1 MTEVLAVK
9 PGGNWATAFFRSQ
22 LSDANGTVSN
32 TKVLQMF
39 IVIHALMWVS
49 ALLFLYGW
57 FTFRAHGVVT
67 MTDIVTFIGS
77 ATTLAVALSGTL
89 GIIKTTGD
97 AINNRAPNA
106 SAQVQ
111 PPEDAQPKQE

>member
-1 MTEVLAVK
+1 MMDVK
-9 PGGNWATAFFRSQ
+9 AGGNWATAFFRSQ
-22 LSDANGTVSN
+22 LSDKDGTVSN

-39 IVIHALMWVS
+39 IVIHALGWVS
-49 ALLFLYGW
+49 GLLFLYAW
-57 FTFRAHGVVT
+57 ATWKMHGAVT

-111 PPEDAQPKQE
+111 PPDETPKA